1 MPRPLLKIW
10 NEENRPFYARL
21 LLEGDEYGL
30 NDCLIHDAEPI
41 LEFYDASE
49 KHGPQGYFVSR
60 YYVSTLAESR
70 IGSPNTCAGL
80 NLCGHEPAW
89 TISGRNVLDAL
100 AYAAAFTK

>member
-10 NEENRPFYARL
+10 NDDERPFYARL

-30 NDCLIHDAEPI
+30 NDCLIHDGEPI

-49 KHGPQGYFVSR
+49 KHGPTGYFVSR
-60 YYVSTLAESR
+60 YYVSTLAKSPSR
-70 IGSPNTCAGL
+70 TGL
-80 NLCGHEPAW
+80 SLQGNEPLWHVSAANI
-89 TISGRNVLDAL
+89 TDAL